1 MSVYLFSIHLCSF
14 DYIMSPVWLKREGK
28 KLLFVLTGAEKNS
41 FDLKK
46 KKRFGWEKKEK
57 LVMVNGTLSQAVS
70 LLKEIENI

>member
-46 KKRFGWEKKEK
+46 KKKG
-57 LVMVNGTLSQAVS
+57 LVGRRKRNW
-70 LLKEIENI
+70 

>member
-1 MSVYLFSIHLCSF
+1 M
-14 DYIMSPVWLKREGK
+14 LKRTAFIK
-28 KLLFVLTGAEKNS
+28 
-41 FDLKK
+41 KK